1 MTLPV
6 YFTDTGSNNIKNENS
21 HQLAIKLKD
30 LAKVYNMIIV
40 LAVPSSNTYIKATGH
55 MSSLEEVAPYHIYA
69 DRVVILHNPIETGDK
84 HMLGYETGDFVN
96 PRTGICYL
104 RTAFIAAYGALVVSI

>member
-1 MTLPV
+1 
-6 YFTDTGSNNIKNENS
+6 
-21 HQLAIKLKD
+21 
-30 LAKVYNMIIV
+30 MIIV
-40 LAVPSSNTYIKATGH
+40 LAVPSNTYIKATGH

-104 RTAFIAAYGALVVSI
+104 RTLLCQYIDLVVYRGIFYIQRMAISWNYLPQKI

>member
-1 MTLPV
+1 
-6 YFTDTGSNNIKNENS
+6 
-21 HQLAIKLKD
+21 
-30 LAKVYNMIIV
+30 
-40 LAVPSSNTYIKATGH
+40 

-96 PRTGICYL
+96 PRTGICYPG
-104 RTAFIAAYGALVVSI
+104 FIAANYIAPSGIYIGYFISREWPYHGITYLRKYRRGRYIR

>member
-1 MTLPV
+1 
-6 YFTDTGSNNIKNENS
+6 
-21 HQLAIKLKD
+21 
-30 LAKVYNMIIV
+30 MIIV
-40 LAVPSSNTYIKATGH
+40 LAVPSSNTKATGH

-96 PRTGICYL
+96 HTGICYL
-104 RTAFIAAYGALVVSI
+104 RSIYCCHYIALVVSI

>member
-1 MTLPV
+1 
-6 YFTDTGSNNIKNENS
+6 
-21 HQLAIKLKD
+21 
-30 LAKVYNMIIV
+30 MIIV

-55 MSSLEEVAPYHIYA
+55 MSSLEEVAPTIYA

-104 RTAFIAAYGALVVSI
+104 DSIYCCQL

>member
-6 YFTDTGSNNIKNENS
+6 FLLIQVAIKNENS

-40 LAVPSSNTYIKATGH
+40 WCAFFKTYIKRH
-55 MSSLEEVAPYHIYA
+55 MSSLEEVAPTIYA

-84 HMLGYETGDFVN
+84 HMLGYETGDFVIHVLEYV
-96 PRTGICYL
+96 T
-104 RTAFIAAYGALVVSI
+104 